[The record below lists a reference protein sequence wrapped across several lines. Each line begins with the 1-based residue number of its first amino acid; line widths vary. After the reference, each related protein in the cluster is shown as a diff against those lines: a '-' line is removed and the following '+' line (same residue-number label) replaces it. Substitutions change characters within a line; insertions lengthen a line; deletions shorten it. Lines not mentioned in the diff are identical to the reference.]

1 MPYYIYTVDRSA
13 GMVTKLRSLDVP
25 VGAEEIWPRDFSGIG
40 LVAVGQMAIDFFTTT
55 TWI

>member
-1 MPYYIYTVDRSA
+1 
-13 GMVTKLRSLDVP
+13 MVTKLRSLDVP

-55 TWI
+55 AWI